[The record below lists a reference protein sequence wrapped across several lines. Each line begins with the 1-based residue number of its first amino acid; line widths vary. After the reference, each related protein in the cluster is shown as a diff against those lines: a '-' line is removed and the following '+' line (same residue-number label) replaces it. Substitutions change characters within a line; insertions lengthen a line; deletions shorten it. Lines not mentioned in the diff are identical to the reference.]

1 MKNKFIWMLGLTV
14 ALTSCD
20 VNNELDEITPEEAP
34 FVQLE
39 AGSVDFSN
47 YIAVGAS
54 FSSGLTDNALFI
66 EAQNNSFPN
75 IMASKFSMLNGGEFN
90 QPMMK
95 DNIGG
100 FTDASQTAVL
110 SAPRLYF
117 NGSGPAVLPA
127 IPTTIL
133 GVPAD
138 NATTFNNY
146 GIPGARSFHLVA
158 PGYEQANP
166 YYGRMSP
173 TQATLLEEIVSKQP
187 TFFSLSEIGG
197 NDVLGYATSG
207 GDQNI
212 DAITPTATFNVVF
225 RQIVDA
231 LTAQGAKGVL
241 ANVPYITYL
250 PYFTTVPYNAVPMD
264 AATAAVSNQG
274 FAPYNGGIQQAFA
287 ALVAAGAISQEAA
300 SAEIAKRTISFATGQ
315 NAVVILDETLTD
327 LTGINPQLVS
337 MRQATEEDLLVLT
350 SSSFIGTTVGGNPAL
365 VNGVSVPL
373 ADRWVLTADEVQEV
387 REATDAYN
395 ATIKAVADEKGLAFV
410 DLNVVLEAADAGN
423 LPFDRY
429 TLSTAL
435 VTGGLV
441 SLDGVHLTSRGY
453 ALMANELL
461 GAIDAK
467 YGSNFATATDGLAK
481 ADDYPTNYSPSLR

>member
-20 VNNELDEITPEEAP
+20 VNNELDEILPEELP
-34 FVQLE
+34 VVELNV
-39 AGSVDFSN
+39 GTVDFSN

-54 FSSGLTDNALFI
+54 FSSGYTDNALFI

-75 IMASKFSMLNGGEFN
+75 IMASKFAMGNGGEFN

-100 FTDASQTAVL
+100 FTNSRQDTVL
-110 SAPRLYF
+110 SPPRLYF
-117 NGSGPAVLPA
+117 NGAGPAVLPA

-133 GVPAD
+133 GAPAD
-138 NATTFNNY
+138 NATSFNNY

-158 PGYEQANP
+158 PGYEQANA
-166 YYGRMSP
+166 YYGRMTP

-207 GDQNI
+207 GDQSR
-212 DAITPTATFNVVF
+212 DAITPIGTFNAVF
-225 RQIVDA
+225 RQIADA

-274 FAPYNGGIQQAFA
+274 FAAYNGGIQQAFA
-287 ALVAAGAISQEAA
+287 ALVAAGAISQDAA
-300 SAEIAKRTISFATGQ
+300 DAEIAKRTISFAPGQ
-315 NAVVILDETLTD
+315 NAVVILDEALTD
-327 LTGINPQLVS
+327 LTGINAQLVS
-337 MRQATEEDLLVLT
+337 MRQATSDDLLVLT

-373 ADRWVLTADEVQEV
+373 ADNWVLTADEVQEV

-395 ATIKAVADEKGLAFV
+395 TTIKAVADEKGLAFV
-410 DLNVVLEAADAGN
+410 DLNVVLEQAAN
-423 LPFDRY
+423 
-429 TLSTAL
+429 SAL
-435 VTGGLV
+435 VFDDYIMSTDLVFGGLV
-441 SLDGVHLTSRGY
+441 SLDGIHLTSRGY
-453 ALMANELL
+453 ALMANKLL
-461 GAIDAK
+461 EAIDLK